1 MAVSDKVCEHLIQ
14 YIGVGVVM
22 LCLRD
27 TLAVDLVEVGVKVVK
42 DGVKACAFA
51 VLT

>member
-1 MAVSDKVCEHLIQ
+1 
-14 YIGVGVVM
+14 M

-51 VLT
+51 VGIECGYENRRKEETK